1 MAFSS
6 TPDEITASMALLG
19 LSSHSPPSSTFS
31 PSTFSFE
38 KRNEETNQNKNSPK
52 LKKWRN
58 RIRERNEKQRV
69 EIEQN
74 VKNSKETEVKKME
87 FSSSSTSETSKKE
100 SEKAAPKM
108 IGENNPGLISM
119 EDRLMAERLC
129 KLKSMVSEE

>member
-1 MAFSS
+1 MALSS
-6 TPDEITASMALLG
+6 TPDEITASMALLR
-19 LSSHSPPSSTFS
+19 LSSHSPPSSTSS

-38 KRNEETNQNKNSPK
+38 KRNEATNQNKNSPK
-52 LKKWRN
+52 L
-58 RIRERNEKQRV
+58 
-69 EIEQN
+69 
-74 VKNSKETEVKKME
+74 
-87 FSSSSTSETSKKE
+87 KE